1 MIALMASA
9 ATLLP
14 TGCQRDKQLCKVA
27 ASQEATVKARPEAVP
42 ETETARQVETGP
54 AIAVLQKLGGT
65 WQVDEQNPD
74 QPVVIIDLSFKEATD
89 AEIAQLKSHTRL
101 EELYLIETK
110 ITDACLA
117 KVKGFADLRTLDLAR
132 THVTD
137 QGIAH
142 LEGLSN
148 LRTLGLSST
157 KITDAAVSHLK
168 QLSGLQILDLSNTK
182 ITDAAVKKLQ
192 QALPKVQILR

>member
-9 ATLLP
+9 ATLLA
-14 TGCQRDKQLCKVA
+14 TGCQKDKHLSKVIT
-27 ASQEATVKARPEAVP
+27 SREATAVTRS
-42 ETETARQVETGP
+42 EVVSNTDMARQVKTAP
-54 AIAVLQKLGGT
+54 AIAVLEKLGGM

-89 AEIAQLKSHTRL
+89 AEIAQLKSLTRL

-117 KVKGFADLRTLDLAR
+117 NVKGFADLRTLDLAR

-148 LRTLGLSST
+148 LRTLGVSST
-157 KITDAAVSHLK
+157 KITDAVMSHLK
-168 QLSGLQILDLSNTK
+168 LLSGLQILDLSNTE

-192 QALPKVQILR
+192 HALPKVQILR